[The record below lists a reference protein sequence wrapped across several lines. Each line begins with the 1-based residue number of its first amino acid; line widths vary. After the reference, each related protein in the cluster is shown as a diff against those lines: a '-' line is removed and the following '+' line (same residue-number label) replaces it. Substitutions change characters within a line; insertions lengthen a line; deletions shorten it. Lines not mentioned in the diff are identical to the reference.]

1 LAQSMRHLT
10 LNAGSRKS
18 DTAVL
23 IQLKVSVNV

>member
-1 LAQSMRHLT
+1 MRHLT

-23 IQLKVSVNV
+23 IQFKVSVNT